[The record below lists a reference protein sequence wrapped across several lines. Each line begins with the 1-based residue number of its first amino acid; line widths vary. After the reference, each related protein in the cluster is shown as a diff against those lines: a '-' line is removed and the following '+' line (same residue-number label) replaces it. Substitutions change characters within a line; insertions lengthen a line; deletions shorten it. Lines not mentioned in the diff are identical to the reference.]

1 LLFDFNYQFSYFNYL
16 IFKVI
21 IKKYF
26 LNLFIYKTFKSNFN
40 YFDNQM
46 LLNPE
51 KFGLSYFISTH
62 YANFHFNTIYYD
74 FKINF
79 YGIII
84 KYVINHIIA
93 KIKHFIN
100 IIII

>member
-1 LLFDFNYQFSYFNYL
+1 
-16 IFKVI
+16 
-21 IKKYF
+21 
-26 LNLFIYKTFKSNFN
+26 
-40 YFDNQM
+40 M

-62 YANFHFNTIYYD
+62 YANFHFKVSIIIYQAFLHFNTIYYD